1 MRGVKRQMKTFVL
14 ALGAGMVA
22 GATVA
27 LMLPKNCAVRRAT
40 QQAADKLE
48 DAVQKATGCTCN

>member
-1 MRGVKRQMKTFVL
+1 MKTFVL
-14 ALGAGMVA
+14 ALGTGMVA

-27 LMLPKNCAVRRAT
+27 LMLPKNCAVRRVT